1 MLQDG
6 GDMVK
11 PVKSVS
17 QGPEEHCICYEVNSL
32 SDAVVSESKLALLTL
47 QQGNESE
54 RRYWGKELFKMTAD
68 YRQILS

>member
-54 RRYWGKELFKMTAD
+54 RRY
-68 YRQILS
+68 